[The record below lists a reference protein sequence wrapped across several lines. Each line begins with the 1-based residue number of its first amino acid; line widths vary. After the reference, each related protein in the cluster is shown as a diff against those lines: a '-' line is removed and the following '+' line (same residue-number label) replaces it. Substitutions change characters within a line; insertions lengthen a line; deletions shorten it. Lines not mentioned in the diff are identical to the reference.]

1 MKGRMPVCV
10 GIALCFLS
18 IMIIGGSYLYGMRNN
33 IYGLEEGVLGESA
46 DLQDIII
53 ENEYK
58 NGRYKWQTSYEIGSA
73 ERGVKVTSKFFN
85 HFYKK
90 EKFNLL
96 YDLSMR
102 SDFGDSGVNFYTM
115 LKNEEKMT
123 INMSSYFEYVP
134 MKIDMGFGYFFHGN
148 NKNAG
153 ELYKIK
159 VPSNT
164 RVTIEKSGPYT
175 TNASWENSAFHAE
188 MPNVTIGDTLYFT
201 IKEPQL
207 LDITEEPRE
216 PLQYEGIAG
225 ILSFDIK
232 EINKEIE
239 GEFIKKVFPIPVSN
253 EGNIT
258 MINIAA
264 VKDDTQIVL
273 VTLEDE
279 TIYFYLYNIQKEELL
294 TKTKALELPEGGS
307 FPWCTIKNQGNYI
320 LVDWIYMQT
329 DEDYESSVRM
339 GGVYEI
345 GQDSTITPVL
355 LREYYGE
362 SNDFLYDIGLYTPE
376 DIMYQNNIL
385 YYLFARTGSV
395 ADAYNSVYVMAIN
408 KDRIVYLGKIYNTMQ
423 EDFTIGDIQMLRNI
437 SSENNRILKTTKFR
451 RNEE

>member
-10 GIALCFLS
+10 GIALCFLF

-33 IYGLEEGVLGESA
+33 IYGLEERVLGESA
-46 DLQDIII
+46 VLQDIIV

-58 NGRYKWQTSYEIGSA
+58 NGRYKWQTSYELGSA
-73 ERGVKVTSKFFN
+73 EMGVKVTSKFFN

-90 EKFNLL
+90 EKSDRAYN
-96 YDLSMR
+96 LSMR
-102 SDFGDSGVNFYTM
+102 SDFSDSGVNFYTM

-134 MKIDMGFGYFFHGN
+134 MKINMGFGYFFYGN
-148 NKNAG
+148 NKNVG

-164 RVTIEKSGPYT
+164 RVTIEKGSPYT
-175 TNASWENSAFHAE
+175 TNASWENSEFHAE
-188 MPNVTIGDTLYFT
+188 MPNVMIGDTLYFT
-201 IKEPQL
+201 IREPQL
-207 LDITEEPRE
+207 MDVTKEPRE
-216 PLQYEGIAG
+216 PLEYEGIAG

-232 EINKEIE
+232 EISEEIE

-258 MINIAA
+258 MIDIAA
-264 VKDDTQIVL
+264 VKDDTQIIL
-273 VTLEDE
+273 ATLEDK
-279 TIYFYLYNIQKEELL
+279 TIYFYLYDIQKEELL
-294 TKTKALELPEGGS
+294 TKTKALELPEGVS

-320 LVDWIYMQT
+320 LVDWIYMLT

-345 GQDSTITPVL
+345 SQDAAITPVL
-355 LREYYGE
+355 LHEYCGE
-362 SNDFLYDIGLYTPE
+362 SNDFLYDTGLYAPE
-376 DIMYQNNIL
+376 DMIYQNHIL

-395 ADAYNSVYVMAIN
+395 ADAYNAVYVMAIN
-408 KDRIVYLGKIYNTMQ
+408 NDRILYLGKLTNSMQ
-423 EDFTIGDIQMLRNI
+423 EDFTIGDLQMLRNI
-437 SSENNRILKTTKFR
+437 SYENNRILESTKFR
-451 RNEE
+451 KNEE